1 MALWNQLR
9 QQAQTMQGTLIAKK
23 NDLKS
28 GAFRD
33 ASMAIC
39 ALIAAADGSI
49 DVEERRKVAALIG
62 TNEVLQN
69 FPADQLQ
76 AKFNEYCDK
85 LTSDYDFGR
94 VSVIQEIGKVKK
106 KETEARAVIQIGIII
121 GGADGNFDEDEKK
134 AVRDAC
140 HAVGLSPS
148 EFDL

>member
-9 QQAQTMQGTLIAKK
+9 QQATSMQSTLVSKK

-49 DVEERRKVAALIG
+49 DAEERRKVAALIG

-85 LTSDYDFGR
+85 LTADFDFGK

-106 KETEARAVIQIGIII
+106 KPDEARAVIQIGIII
-121 GGADGNFDEDEKK
+121 GGADGNFDEHERGV
-134 AVRDAC
+134 VRDMC
-140 HAVGLSPS
+140 FAVGISPA

>member
-9 QQAQTMQGTLIAKK
+9 QQAQSMQSTLVAKK

-33 ASMAIC
+33 AAMAMC
-39 ALIAAADGSI
+39 ALIAAADGNI
-49 DVEERRKVAALIG
+49 DPEERRKVAALIG

-76 AKFNEYCDK
+76 AKFSEYCDK
-85 LTSDYDFGR
+85 LTRDFDFGK
-94 VSVIQEIGKVKK
+94 VSIIQEIAKVKK
-106 KETEARAVIQIGIII
+106 KDNEARAVIQIGIII
-121 GGADGNFDEDEKK
+121 GGADGNFDESEKK

-140 HAVGLSPS
+140 HAVGIAPS